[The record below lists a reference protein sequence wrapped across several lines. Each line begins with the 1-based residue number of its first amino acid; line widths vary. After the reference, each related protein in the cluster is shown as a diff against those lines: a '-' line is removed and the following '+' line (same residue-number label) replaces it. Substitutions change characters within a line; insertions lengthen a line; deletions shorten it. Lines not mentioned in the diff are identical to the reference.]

1 MIDREPQMETLLQ
14 GATRLFAALGYDA
27 TTLRQISD
35 ALGIEPAKVGFTGNK
50 RDLYLAVI
58 ERAYQIEIEAMK
70 PAISGVAVAD
80 AAQAAAAV
88 HAIVDRYLDFC
99 VAHPELPALWIHRW
113 LHDAADLIGLERQFS
128 QPLITMATEVLEQLA
143 ADGFVE
149 GGVDMEYCVWT
160 IVWCVHGFVQGGVLD
175 GDGERVGADS
185 EEELARFR
193 EHLHQ
198 LTRRVLRLTED
209 PGR

>member
-35 ALGIEPAKVGFTGNK
+35 ALGIDPVKVGFTGNK

-70 PAISGVAVAD
+70 PAISGFAAAD
-80 AAQAAAAV
+80 AEQAGAAV

-99 VAHPELPALWIHRW
+99 VEHPEFPALWIHRW
-113 LHDAADLIGLERQFS
+113 LYDAADLTGLERQYS
-128 QPLITMATEVLEQLA
+128 QPLISMTTGILQQAA
-143 ADGFVE
+143 ADGFMAAD
-149 GGVDMEYCVWT
+149 VDLEYCVWT
-160 IVWCVHGFVQGGVLD
+160 IIWCVHGFVQGGVLD
-175 GDGERVGADS
+175 LEGERVGPDS
-185 EEELARFR
+185 PEELARFR
-193 EHLHQ
+193 AHLHQ
-198 LTRRVLRLTED
+198 LTQRVLRL
-209 PGR
+209 P